1 MGTLSII
8 SLVLAGVPGLLPRRR
23 HALIAVGVYLALM
36 LTVFVWAHAEL
47 DSMSRGEGPA
57 FFGMMFYF
65 GMAQALL
72 VGSLVAR
79 SIAFSVAKRV
89 AVSARPRMVASL
101 LLAFCLTFALAMTGY
116 VRGFVGKDLVMLA
129 CVLSSPLVWFACS
142 FLLMPGSVFKPMPQS
157 SAA

>member
-8 SLVLAGVPGLLPRRR
+8 SLVLAGVPALLPRRR
-23 HALIAVGVYLALM
+23 HALIAAGVYLALM
-36 LTVFVWAHAEL
+36 LAAFFWAHAEL
-47 DSMSRGEGPA
+47 GSMSRGEGPA

-89 AVSARPRMVASL
+89 AVSARSRMVAFL
-101 LLAFCLTFALAMTGY
+101 LLAFGFIFALAMTSY
-116 VRGFVGKDLVMLA
+116 VSGFAGKDLL
-129 CVLSSPLVWFACS
+129 VLTSVLFSPLVWFACS
-142 FLLMPGSVFKPMPQS
+142 LLLMPDSAFKPVLQS
-157 SAA
+157 KA